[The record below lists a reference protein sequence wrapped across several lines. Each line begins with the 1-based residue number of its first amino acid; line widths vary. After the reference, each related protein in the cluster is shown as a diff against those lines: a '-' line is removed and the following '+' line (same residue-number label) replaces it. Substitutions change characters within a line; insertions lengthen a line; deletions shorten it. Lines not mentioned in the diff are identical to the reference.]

1 MPSRSLSLSKGPA
14 TTDAVGEINA
24 VPYASS
30 ANEHAPMISRSGPIV
45 RLQWNKPL
53 GEAKNAFYGRRGT
66 L

>member
-1 MPSRSLSLSKGPA
+1 MRW
-14 TTDAVGEINA
+14 GEINA

-30 ANEHAPMISRSGPIV
+30 ANEHAPMISRSGLIV